1 MDKYQGVA
9 WRLDEHLHSDVFIGV
24 AATSWIDD
32 YRGEEPFF
40 LQVGFTGPHEPW
52 DPLPRHLEMYEDR
65 PLPDAVW
72 RDGELD
78 EKPKQHRA
86 QQEYFADCYGEAQI
100 DMRRIDDAG
109 MARMRRHY
117 YAKITTVDEQIGR
130 VLASLEARG
139 WLEDSL
145 IIFCSD
151 HGEMLGDHR
160 LPYKWLMYDPIVH
173 IPLVIRHPG
182 SVDSPTAV
190 LDLVS
195 LIDLGPTIL
204 QAAGLDVPAY
214 HEGRSLLPYLN
225 GEEIEPRTYVFC
237 EDNYQIMMRS
247 ADHKLV
253 YYIGQEAGELYDLQ
267 ADRHELDNLWNDHA
281 HADTRQHLTTELLSW
296 LATSNYYNAGYKWGQ
311 LPGYELRLP
320 QRRRRRNPGRQ
331 RQRPPQA
338 SRRAISTPAHPI
350 PQPKK
355 VAPTR
360 TRP

>member
-1 MDKYQGVA
+1 
-9 WRLDEHLHSDVFIGV
+9 
-24 AATSWIDD
+24 
-32 YRGEEPFF
+32 
-40 LQVGFTGPHEPW
+40 
-52 DPLPRHLEMYEDR
+52 
-65 PLPDAVW
+65 
-72 RDGELD
+72 
-78 EKPKQHRA
+78 
-86 QQEYFADCYGEAQI
+86 
-100 DMRRIDDAG
+100 
-109 MARMRRHY
+109 MRRHY

-281 HADTRQHLTTELLSW
+281 ACGYAAASDDRIALVARHQQLLQRR
-296 LATSNYYNAGYKWGQ
+296 LQVGAATG
-311 LPGYELRLP
+311 LRATVP